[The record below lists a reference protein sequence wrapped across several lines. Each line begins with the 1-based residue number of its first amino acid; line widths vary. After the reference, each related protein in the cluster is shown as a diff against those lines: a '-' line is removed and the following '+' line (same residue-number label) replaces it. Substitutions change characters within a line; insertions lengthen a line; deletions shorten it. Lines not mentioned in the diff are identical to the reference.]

1 MRPRCDVHAHLP
13 ALAAAALAA
22 AALLPAVASVAA
34 ATVVAAAARAP
45 RLTAAYAGQ
54 G

>member
-1 MRPRCDVHAHLP
+1 MRQRRDVHAHLP
-13 ALAAAALAA
+13 TLAATALAA

-45 RLTAAYAGQ
+45 RLTAAYAV
-54 G
+54 